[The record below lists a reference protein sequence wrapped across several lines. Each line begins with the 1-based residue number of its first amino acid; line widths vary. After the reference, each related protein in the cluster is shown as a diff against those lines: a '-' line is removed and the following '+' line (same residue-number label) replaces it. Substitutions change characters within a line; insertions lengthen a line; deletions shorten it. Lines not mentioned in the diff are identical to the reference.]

1 MRATHGRTSECGD
14 SLDSHRTSPL
24 PSRFRDAEL
33 RSSGMT
39 TPVNDK
45 AHEAAAIRDAL
56 DTGEIRDVLAI
67 RASRLGDLLMTT
79 PTLEAFRQRFDK
91 SRITLLTNPYSAGIV
106 QGSSSVDAT
115 IVFEGRERDL
125 VGHRGRKLAAGLRGK
140 YQLLLALR
148 PRRELESFARRAD
161 IGHVFPGGAQSERR
175 DRHVV
180 TQCYER
186 IAPLGLPASGPG
198 PLRVTMSTRELDD
211 VRSELGLWRP
221 FVQIHPGC
229 DETMRIWL
237 RRGVR
242 RRVWPAERWIEL
254 IDTIHTRSTLEVVL
268 TSGSAVEH
276 RINQHIAGRTLRRP
290 KLAHR
295 LPLRKL
301 MSLSSLA
308 RACITID
315 TGPMHLAT
323 AVGTQLVGLYGP
335 SPVEYTGPWAPNG
348 QAEVL
353 RADLPCMPCQGKNV
367 HCPRNVCMEEIR
379 VHDVVACLERCAIV
393 S

>member
-1 MRATHGRTSECGD
+1 
-14 SLDSHRTSPL
+14 
-24 PSRFRDAEL
+24 
-33 RSSGMT
+33 MT
-39 TPVNDK
+39 TTANDT
-45 AHEAAAIRDAL
+45 ANEATTIRDAL
-56 DTGEIRDVLAI
+56 DSGEIREVLAI

-79 PTLEAFRQRFDK
+79 PTLDAFRRRFDK
-91 SRITLLTNPYSAGIV
+91 ARITLLTNPYSAAIV
-106 QGSSSVDAT
+106 QGSPSVDST

-125 VGHRGRKLAAGLRGK
+125 VGRRGKTLAGRLRGH

-148 PRRELESFARRAD
+148 PRPELADFARRAD
-161 IGHVFPGGAQSERR
+161 IAHVFPPGAQSERR

-186 IAPLGLPASGPG
+186 IAPLGLPATGPG
-198 PLRVTMSTRELDD
+198 PLRVTLSSRELDE
-211 VRSELGLWRP
+211 VQSALGLRQP
-221 FVQIHPGC
+221 FVQMHPGC

-242 RRVWPAERWIEL
+242 RRVWPAESWIEL
-254 IDTIHTRSTLEVVL
+254 IDEIHARSALDVVL
-268 TSGSAVEH
+268 TSGSSVEH
-276 RINQHIAGRTLRRP
+276 RINQEIASKAKRRP

-295 LPLRKL
+295 LPLRQL

-335 SPVEYTGPWAPNG
+335 SPVDYTGPWAPNG
-348 QAEVL
+348 TADVL

-379 VHDVVACLERCAIV
+379 VHDIVACLERRAIL